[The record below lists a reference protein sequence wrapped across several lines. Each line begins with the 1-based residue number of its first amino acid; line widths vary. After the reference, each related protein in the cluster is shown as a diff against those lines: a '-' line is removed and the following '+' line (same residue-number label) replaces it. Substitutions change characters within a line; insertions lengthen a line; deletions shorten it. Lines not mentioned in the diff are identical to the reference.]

1 MWRWKTCCKRKFG
14 CVDKIS
20 CVYVFCLHE
29 TAYENWDA
37 CRILNGPV
45 SKFRTPVSKKNL
57 SPKQPCIFT
66 AVNVCLF
73 VCVIRCKLAQSN
85 GWGVM
90 VSHRSGETED
100 TTIADLV
107 VGLCAGQVRYD
118 FEIFL
123 QQNQYFRNFNFVLP
137 VNASIAHP
145 FNISHRFLFIPHSQ
159 GNIPCYEGFI
169 FVVWLWKY
177 PPPV

>member
-1 MWRWKTCCKRKFG
+1 MSDRKQSIFPQNL
-14 CVDKIS
+14 VS
-20 CVYVFCLHE
+20 FQLLMFVCL
-29 TAYENWDA
+29 
-37 CRILNGPV
+37 
-45 SKFRTPVSKKNL
+45 F
-57 SPKQPCIFT
+57 
-66 AVNVCLF
+66 VCLF

-123 QQNQYFRNFNFVLP
+123 QQNQYFRNFTFGLP
-137 VNASIAHP
+137 VNASNALL
-145 FNISHRFLFIPHSQ
+145 FNIYHCFFYLFIPRSQ
-159 GNIPCYEGFI
+159 GVIPCVEGFI
-169 FVVWLWKY
+169 FAV
-177 PPPV
+177 